1 MFIGGR
7 DLTSISILLQA
18 KTTGYFLV
26 VVPLIAFCIRCM
38 IGAFHTRIAGGS
50 GHQVANGSKGRHP
63 GSKSVRWKSALRDI
77 IEEDLD
83 SGSRPRTNVSIQ
95 STASVKCR
103 NA

>member
-1 MFIGGR
+1 
-7 DLTSISILLQA
+7 
-18 KTTGYFLV
+18 
-26 VVPLIAFCIRCM
+26 M

-50 GHQVANGSKGRHP
+50 GHRVANGSKGRHP
-63 GSKSVRWKSALRDI
+63 GSKTVRWKSALRDI